1 MPTSVLKEGVKQSKQ
16 DSIWATQE
24 SQPGLVLNPA
34 PRGHLEGEEVQHTGA
49 RGFLADTLMLKGILN
64 AQPE

>member
-1 MPTSVLKEGVKQSKQ
+1 MQ
-16 DSIWATQE
+16 DSAWATQE
-24 SQPGLVLNPA
+24 SQPGLILNPA